1 MPKVTRL
8 ATWQN
13 RFASGAG
20 LCFRSIR
27 RAKATTPASAAEHAS
42 NKKSESAYLGT
53 ADSRRTLLRQSMR
66 TETKFYLAFGLAGI
80 AIASM
85 VRTLSEA
92 SPKLKSK
99 PTEE

>member
-1 MPKVTRL
+1 M
-8 ATWQN
+8 
-13 RFASGAG
+13 S
-20 LCFRSIR
+20 
-27 RAKATTPASAAEHAS
+27 
-42 NKKSESAYLGT
+42 
-53 ADSRRTLLRQSMR
+53 RQSMR

>member
-1 MPKVTRL
+1 MPWTGC
-8 ATWQN
+8 W
-13 RFASGAG
+13 
-20 LCFRSIR
+20 RSKSIDRSVRR
-27 RAKATTPASAAEHAS
+27 RAPPPDRSYWRIARTQVHANLYSLALEAA
-42 NKKSESAYLGT
+42 KKGEDL
-53 ADSRRTLLRQSMR
+53 

-92 SPKLKSK
+92 SPRLKSK